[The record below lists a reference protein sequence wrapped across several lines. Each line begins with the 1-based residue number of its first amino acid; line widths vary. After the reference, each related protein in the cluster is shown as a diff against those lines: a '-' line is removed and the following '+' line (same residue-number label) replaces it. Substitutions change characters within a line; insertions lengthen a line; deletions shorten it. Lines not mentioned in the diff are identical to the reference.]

1 MNNIHSPTQHTPALY
16 LTPSQLRACT
26 SLSFSRWESFPFNY
40 DSFGN
45 AALVVF
51 EVSSGEMWPDIMY
64 ATIDAVGPGEPMQK
78 DYNRSSALYF
88 IMVHLVISFL
98 VRATRRE
105 SKMNRK
111 RIVRESKENER
122 VRGGRRK
129 EEGGGAQGGKR
140 R

>member
-16 LTPSQLRACT
+16 LTPSQLRRT
-26 SLSFSRWESFPFNY
+26 LHFLSSRWESFPFNY

-105 SKMNRK
+105 SKENRK
-111 RIVRESKENER
+111 RIERENMVGQRSDN
-122 VRGGRRK
+122 GYYDML
-129 EEGGGAQGGKR
+129 
-140 R
+140 

>member
-1 MNNIHSPTQHTPALY
+1 MCTLINEQYSQPNTAHTCPVSDTFTTAAY
-16 LTPSQLRACT
+16 T

-105 SKMNRK
+105 SKKNRK
-111 RIVRESKENER
+111 RIERESKE
-122 VRGGRRK
+122 
-129 EEGGGAQGGKR
+129 
-140 R
+140 